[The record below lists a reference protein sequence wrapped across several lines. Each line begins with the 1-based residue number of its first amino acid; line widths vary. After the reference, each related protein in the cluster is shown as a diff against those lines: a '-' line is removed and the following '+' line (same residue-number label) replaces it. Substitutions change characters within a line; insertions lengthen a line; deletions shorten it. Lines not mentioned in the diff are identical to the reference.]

1 MDKAPVSLNTTL
13 CSRLW
18 FRRTRLALGKRMLPS
33 TRAKAMQKVLANTI
47 NLLRSTSI
55 RARSVSLTLRGTWMR
70 MRFGH
75 S

>member
-1 MDKAPVSLNTTL
+1 MDKAQVNLNTTL

-18 FRRTRLALGKRMLPS
+18 FRRTQGALGTRMLPS
-33 TRAKAMQKVLANTI
+33 TRAKATQKLLANTI
-47 NLLRSTSI
+47 NLLGSTSI
-55 RARSVSLTLRGTWMR
+55 RARSVKLTLRGTWMR